1 MTGDRDGADARDGVV
16 VRTATPA
23 EHPEVGELTYRGFGH
38 ADDRRP
44 DPEREALLHDA
55 AARAAAG
62 DLLVAVD
69 EATGQL
75 VGTASLLRPG
85 SALNRQ
91 AQGDEA
97 ELRLLAVLP
106 HARRRGVGWML
117 MDQAIER
124 ACAWGVPALV
134 LDTGPGNHASQRLYH
149 RLGFE
154 RLPER
159 ETVPAS
165 RGGFLAVFRYDLR
178 TRRP

>member
-1 MTGDRDGADARDGVV
+1 MTGAGAEGDGGIV

-23 EHPEVGELTYRGFGH
+23 EHREVGELTYRGFGH
-38 ADDRRP
+38 DDVRRP
-44 DPEREALLHDA
+44 DPEREALLRDA

-69 EATGQL
+69 EATERL

-85 SALNRQ
+85 GVLNRQ
-91 AQGDEA
+91 SRGDEA

-106 HARRRGVGWML
+106 HARRRGVGRAL

-124 ACAWGVPALV
+124 ARAWDLPALV

-159 ETVPAS
+159 ETLPAS
-165 RGGFLAVFRYDLR
+165 RGGFLVVFRYDLR
-178 TRRP
+178 TRHP